1 MRNHILSKIITFN
14 YKDAAW
20 ITPELKTAINRN
32 SRVYK
37 KWVRR
42 GRRWGGGGVRRGR
55 VLGELDKVR
64 EIRNVTS
71 KFIRKAKA
79 SYYSNL
85 GLKLSDP
92 NTGQKYFWTT
102 YKKLINKKVK
112 TNIPPLMENGVF
124 ISNCR
129 EKADIFNKYFAN
141 QCTINDNG
149 SVYPILSLKLM
160 HRYPTF
166 PYPKNKLLI

>member
-1 MRNHILSKIITFN
+1 M
-14 YKDAAW
+14 
-20 ITPELKTAINRN
+20 
-32 SRVYK
+32 
-37 KWVRR
+37 RR
-42 GRRWGGGGVRRGR
+42 GRA
-55 VLGELDKVR
+55 LGELDKVR
-64 EIRNVTS
+64 EVRNVRS

-112 TNIPPLMENGVF
+112 TNIPHLMENGVF

-129 EKADIFNKYFAN
+129 KRLIYS
-141 QCTINDNG
+141 INILQINAL
-149 SVYPILSLKLM
+149 SMIMVVFYRILSLKLM
-160 HRYPTF
+160 HRYSTF